1 MINFSVDKSE
11 FLKHIFFCVGIVDTR
26 STMLVLSHIYLEA
39 KDDRVFISSTDLES
53 SMYSSFP
60 AKINSAG
67 NICISGKKLFDV
79 VEKLPDEKI
88 NVSLT
93 TDSHVEISFSTG
105 KTKIKTLPG
114 EDFPQV
120 PKPQDFVYRTIK
132 SEILTNIISKTSY
145 CVSNDEMRKKLTVVY
160 FDLTQPGKIKAI
172 STDGHRMSLVQEEIE
187 NSITESFILPKKATT
202 EIRKFIKESES
213 VKIGVGKAFFICDN
227 GQTSILSRL
236 IDIKFPDYTQVV
248 PNNTNNSFKV
258 DREAFLKTL
267 QRIGVVLSEKT
278 KGAKITIS
286 NTKIEIRSLSETGE
300 SAETINKSEN
310 AQNIEVG
317 FNVKYLID
325 ALSSFE
331 TKEVFVSIND
341 EVSPA
346 CIFSDEINQE
356 KQKAIIMPMRV

>member
-145 CVSNDEMRKKLTVVY
+145 CVSNDEMRKNLTGVY

-202 EIRKFIKESES
+202 EIRKFINES
-213 VKIGVGKAFFICDN
+213 
-227 GQTSILSRL
+227 
-236 IDIKFPDYTQVV
+236 
-248 PNNTNNSFKV
+248 
-258 DREAFLKTL
+258 
-267 QRIGVVLSEKT
+267 
-278 KGAKITIS
+278 
-286 NTKIEIRSLSETGE
+286 
-300 SAETINKSEN
+300 
-310 AQNIEVG
+310 
-317 FNVKYLID
+317 D
-325 ALSSFE
+325 A
-331 TKEVFVSIND
+331 V
-341 EVSPA
+341 
-346 CIFSDEINQE
+346 
-356 KQKAIIMPMRV
+356 

>member
-11 FLKHIFFCVGIVDTR
+11 FLKHIYFCVGIVDTR

-60 AKINSAG
+60 AKINGPG

-132 SEILTNIISKTSY
+132 SEILTNIISKTAY
-145 CVSNDEMRKKLTVVY
+145 CVSNDEMRKNLTGVY

-187 NSITESFILPKKATT
+187 NSITESFILPKKATN

-236 IDIKFPDYTQVV
+236 IDIKFPDYTQFV

-258 DREAFLKTL
+258 DR
-267 QRIGVVLSEKT
+267 
-278 KGAKITIS
+278 
-286 NTKIEIRSLSETGE
+286 
-300 SAETINKSEN
+300 
-310 AQNIEVG
+310 
-317 FNVKYLID
+317 
-325 ALSSFE
+325 
-331 TKEVFVSIND
+331 
-341 EVSPA
+341 
-346 CIFSDEINQE
+346 
-356 KQKAIIMPMRV
+356 

>member
-11 FLKHIFFCVGIVDTR
+11 FLKHIYFCVGIVDTR

-60 AKINSAG
+60 AKINGPG

-132 SEILTNIISKTSY
+132 SEILTNMISKTAY
-145 CVSNDEMRKKLTVVY
+145 CVSNDEMRKNLTGVY
-160 FDLTQPGKIKAI
+160 FDLTQPGRIKAI

-187 NSITESFILPKKATT
+187 NSITESFILPKKATN

-248 PNNTNNSFKV
+248 PNNTNNAKG
-258 DREAFLKTL
+258 
-267 QRIGVVLSEKT
+267 QSEPIKQH
-278 KGAKITIS
+278 IS
-286 NTKIEIRSLSETGE
+286 VPL
-300 SAETINKSEN
+300 
-310 AQNIEVG
+310 
-317 FNVKYLID
+317 
-325 ALSSFE
+325 
-331 TKEVFVSIND
+331 
-341 EVSPA
+341 
-346 CIFSDEINQE
+346 
-356 KQKAIIMPMRV
+356 